1 MARKPPSELTQ
12 NEIKLLKI
20 AAKFLSA
27 MKHIE
32 EVVASP
38 AELDNMEAYVQA
50 ELMPRI
56 HPILQALGK
65 EWKEAGEEDR
75 FPDWFLLYSEN
86 ITPLCEQVQVEN
98 PDWHPDLSSVD
109 LVSYMSNVR
118 PSEMWWLRE
127 VANWPQ
133 PSHPSVDA
141 IPSQAMP
148 PPPPPPPP
156 LPPPPLPPPSAPP
169 PQDLPPPTHNTRG
182 KGKTRASDPDPLA
195 NIPSKP
201 PYGLRTRVKK
211 RPATPDDPVGGST
224 QMSGVP
230 RVEVEQASPPRPTQ
244 RQRTD
249 SGAIIAYGKDRC
261 GPCDKSGE
269 AMCVAQANKRSI
281 ACVRCAFKHKVC
293 EPPAS
298 WALPLHL
305 AMESRAASSAR
316 TGSPAHKPRRQ
327 PRMRQQ
333 PLENPALVSSSSK
346 VDALESALQEQS
358 QTVARVLFEVVNGRQ
373 DAHDTLL
380 IVSKLLSNQGT
391 DPASLPGIGA
401 PPSNRRSPSPS
412 MRSASSVGV
421 HMSGLTLSDVRSTS
435 SHSSAPPR
443 RHRQTSVIQFL
454 IVSTLQGEAL
464 PQADVLCQ
472 VHQQSQSD
480 VLLHLASSN
489 QHVTIR
495 VSLKRVLGV
504 PVSMCGTWKIV
515 IQ

>member
-50 ELMPRI
+50 ELNSINTIFMAYTGTMKMPRI

-109 LVSYMSNVR
+109 LVSYMSNLL
-118 PSEMWWLRE
+118 SM
-127 VANWPQ
+127 Q
-133 PSHPSVDA
+133 SHRRRCRLLLLLL
-141 IPSQAMP
+141 
-148 PPPPPPPP
+148 

-316 TGSPAHKPRRQ
+316 TGSPAAVGESRISE
-327 PRMRQQ
+327 
-333 PLENPALVSSSSK
+333 LERK

-443 RHRQTSVIQFL
+443 RHRQTSGGSAASGGRA
-454 IVSTLQGEAL
+454 VSSAPAVSVGRLTPSGMSAG
-464 PQADVLCQ
+464 
-472 VHQQSQSD
+472 
-480 VLLHLASSN
+480 SS
-489 QHVTIR
+489 
-495 VSLKRVLGV
+495 LGAPAV
-504 PVSMCGTWKIV
+504 
-515 IQ
+515 

>member
-32 EVVASP
+32 EVIASP
-38 AELDNMEAYVQA
+38 TELDNMEAYVQA
-50 ELMPRI
+50 ELYTIQNSINTIFMAYTGTMKMPRI

-65 EWKEAGEEDR
+65 EWKEAGEEDC

-86 ITPLCEQVQVEN
+86 ITRLCEQVQVEH

-133 PSHPSVDA
+133 PSHSSVDA
-141 IPSQAMP
+141 IPSQ
-148 PPPPPPPP
+148 
-156 LPPPPLPPPSAPP
+156 
-169 PQDLPPPTHNTRG
+169 
-182 KGKTRASDPDPLA
+182 GKTRASDPDPLA

-230 RVEVEQASPPRPTQ
+230 RVKVEQASPPRPTQ

-249 SGAIIAYGKDRC
+249 SGAIIAYGK
-261 GPCDKSGE
+261 
-269 AMCVAQANKRSI
+269 
-281 ACVRCAFKHKVC
+281 HKVC

-305 AMESRAASSAR
+305 AMESRAVSSAR
-316 TGSPAHKPRRQ
+316 TGSPAVGESRISE
-327 PRMRQQ
+327 
-333 PLENPALVSSSSK
+333 LEHK
-346 VDALESALQEQS
+346 VDALESALQEQG

-401 PPSNRRSPSPS
+401 PPSNCRSPSP
-412 MRSASSVGV
+412 MRSQGAIGK
-421 HMSGLTLSDVRSTS
+421 HW
-435 SHSSAPPR
+435 
-443 RHRQTSVIQFL
+443 
-454 IVSTLQGEAL
+454 GEAL

-472 VHQQSQSD
+472 VHRQSQLD
-480 VLLHLASSN
+480 VLLHLGKKDPLRKGP
-489 QHVTIR
+489 TT
-495 VSLKRVLGV
+495 
-504 PVSMCGTWKIV
+504 C
-515 IQ
+515 

>member
-32 EVVASP
+32 EVAASP
-38 AELDNMEAYVQA
+38 GELDNMEVYVQA
-50 ELMPRI
+50 ELNSINTIFLAYTGTMKMPRI
-56 HPILQALGK
+56 HPILQALGI

-86 ITPLCEQVQVEN
+86 ITPLCEQVQVEH

-133 PSHPSVDA
+133 PSHPSVNA

-156 LPPPPLPPPSAPP
+156 PPSAPP
-169 PQDLPPPTHNTRG
+169 PQDPPPPTHNTRG
-182 KGKTRASDPDPLA
+182 KGKTRASDPDPLV

-244 RQRTD
+244 CQRTD

-261 GPCDKSGE
+261 GPCNKSGE

-293 EPPAS
+293 EPPAL

-316 TGSPAHKPRRQ
+316 TGSPAVGESRISE
-327 PRMRQQ
+327 
-333 PLENPALVSSSSK
+333 LERK

-373 DAHDTLL
+373 DAHNTLL

-391 DPASLPGIGA
+391 DPASIPGIGA
-401 PPSNRRSPSPS
+401 PPSNHRSPSP
-412 MRSASSVGV
+412 MRPQGAIGK
-421 HMSGLTLSDVRSTS
+421 HW
-435 SHSSAPPR
+435 
-443 RHRQTSVIQFL
+443 
-454 IVSTLQGEAL
+454 GEAL

-472 VHQQSQSD
+472 VHRQSRSD

-495 VSLKRVLGV
+495 VSLERVLGV
-504 PVSMCGTWKIV
+504 PASMCGMWEIV
-515 IQ
+515 I

>member
-38 AELDNMEAYVQA
+38 VELDNMEVYVQA

-86 ITPLCEQVQVEN
+86 ITPLCEQVQVEH

-148 PPPPPPPP
+148 PPPPPP

-169 PQDLPPPTHNTRG
+169 PQDPPPPTHNTRG

-230 RVEVEQASPPRPTQ
+230 RVEVEQVSPPRPTQ
-244 RQRTD
+244 CQRTD
-249 SGAIIAYGKDRC
+249 SGAIIAYGKNQC
-261 GPCDKSGE
+261 GPCDKSGK
-269 AMCVAQANKRSI
+269 AMCMAQANKRSI
-281 ACVRCAFKHKVC
+281 TCVCCAFKHKVC

-305 AMESRAASSAR
+305 AMESRAASSAW
-316 TGSPAHKPRRQ
+316 TGSPATSNAAAAVGESHISE
-327 PRMRQQ
+327 
-333 PLENPALVSSSSK
+333 LERK

-391 DPASLPGIGA
+391 DPVSLPGIGA
-401 PPSNRRSPSPS
+401 PPSNCRSPSPS

-443 RHRQTSVIQFL
+443 RHRQTS
-454 IVSTLQGEAL
+454 GEAPAL
-464 PQADVLCQ
+464 RRTCLWSSCTGSPQ
-472 VHQQSQSD
+472 SSD
-480 VLLHLASSN
+480 VLLHLASSIN
-489 QHVTIR
+489 MSQN
-495 VSLKRVLGV
+495 SLL
-504 PVSMCGTWKIV
+504 S
-515 IQ
+515 